1 MDTSPLQSDSKDLL
15 LLCGLAFYSLLV
27 VFRGTKVL
35 YNLKIF
41 AYPPGHKD
49 RLLCLLLEALLFYCS
64 HLNQ

>member
-35 YNLKIF
+35 NF
-41 AYPPGHKD
+41 
-49 RLLCLLLEALLFYCS
+49 
-64 HLNQ
+64 NVV